1 MAIPF
6 SISPGASTP
15 QPLVS
20 LVQKRTGNLSGQFIV
35 QSVEQ
40 VTDKK
45 RDIFLIQLLA
55 LVKTG
60 KQQFQ

>member
-15 QPLVS
+15 QALVS